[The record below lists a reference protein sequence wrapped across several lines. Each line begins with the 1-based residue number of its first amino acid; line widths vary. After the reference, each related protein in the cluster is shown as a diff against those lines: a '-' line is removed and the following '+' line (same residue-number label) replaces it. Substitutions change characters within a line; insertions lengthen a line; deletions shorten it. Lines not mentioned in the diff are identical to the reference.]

1 MATIKDIA
9 RELNIGVS
17 TVSMALNGNP
27 RINEETRQKVLAKA
41 KELNYVK
48 NGIAVD
54 LQRKSTNLILL
65 VVDDASR
72 PFFSRT
78 INAVQRKVSEYGYDL
93 LIATTFNGHI
103 ETAKRYISERR
114 ADGVIVFTNRI
125 EDEDVLRYAC
135 KDMPI
140 FVIGRYLSGEHV
152 YSEPISSTTQGQEV
166 VEYLYNK
173 GYRKIAFVKAL
184 SHTLGTIR
192 RFNGYQR
199 ALANHHLEYNEE
211 IVFNANGSEYEDGYR
226 ITKEIIKKIDQ
237 IDAIFYSNDD
247 IAIPGVKCLIDH
259 GIAVPQRV
267 SVVGYNDLPYSK
279 LVTPALTTVTTCQ
292 TTTSYAVDILIAA
305 IRNENVQPIIDQYV
319 QELDERKERLI
330 IRET

>member
-17 TVSMALNGNP
+17 TVSMALNGNQ

-78 INAVQRKVSEYGYDL
+78 INAVQRKISEYGYDL

-140 FVIGRYLSGEHV
+140 FVIGRYVKGDYV
-152 YSEPISSTTQGQEV
+152 YSEPLINDVQGEEV
-166 VEYLYNK
+166 VNYFYQK

-184 SHTLGTIR
+184 PHTLGTIR
-192 RFNGYQR
+192 RFKGYQR

-211 IVFNANGSEYEDGYR
+211 IVFSANGSEYEDGYR

-259 GIAVPQRV
+259 GIQVPERV
-267 SVVGYNDLPYSK
+267 SVIGYNDLPYSK

-292 TTTSYAVDILIAA
+292 TTTSYAVDVLVAA
-305 IRNENVQPIIDQYV
+305 IRNEDVDTIMKQYV
-319 QELDERKERLI
+319 GELDKICERI
-330 IRET
+330 IVRET